1 MAGARPVDD
10 LIEWRRCFAAAHESG
25 HGRFCCRSRRLLCER
40 TASICWHVF
49 LLCRFWRAV

>member
-25 HGRFCCRSRRLLCER
+25 HG
-40 TASICWHVF
+40 T
-49 LLCRFWRAV
+49 